1 MKLAYLRFYEEL
13 NDYLPE
19 DKQKSSFICCYEGEV
34 TAAVLIGAVGVPL
47 SDIDLILINDESV
60 DPAHVVRNGDRMSCY
75 PVFECFD
82 IQGTTKVR
90 QEPLRRPTFLAGPG
104 LERLVAYLRLLGF
117 DARSVAGSGSDEAA
131 RIAAAGRHIYLCRQ
145 EAATGGIARVH
156 RVLAAK
162 PRLQAAE
169 VLARLHLHRLIAP
182 LSRCLECN
190 ENLKRQGDPAACG
203 HCGRTYRDGIH
214 LRRMMRLIEYLS
226 RKPQKIA
233 QEKPMAADV
242 GCQSV

>member
-1 MKLAYLRFYEEL
+1 MQMKLAYLRFYEEL

-34 TAAVLIGAVGVPL
+34 TVAALLAAVGVPL

-60 DPAHVVRNGDRMSCY
+60 DPAHVVCNGDRMSCY

-82 IQGTTKVR
+82 IQGTAKVR
-90 QEPLRRPTFLAGPG
+90 GEPLRRPTFLAGQG

-117 DARSVAGSGSDEAA
+117 DARSAAGSGSDEVA
-131 RIAAAGRHIYLCRQ
+131 RIAEAGRHIYLCRP
-145 EAATGGIARVH
+145 EAAAIGIARIH
-156 RVLAAK
+156 RVFAAK
-162 PRLQAAE
+162 PRSQVAE

-190 ENLKRQGDPAACG
+190 EELQRQGGPAVCG
-203 HCGRTYRDGIH
+203 HCGRTYCDGIH
-214 LRRMMRLIEYLS
+214 LRRMLWLIEHLS
-226 RKPQKIA
+226 CEGPKKSAGKVQGP
-233 QEKPMAADV
+233 
-242 GCQSV
+242 

>member
-1 MKLAYLRFYEEL
+1 MKRACLRFYEEL
-13 NDYLPE
+13 NDYLPG
-19 DKQKSSFICCYEGEV
+19 DKQKRTFICRYEGEV
-34 TAAVLIGAVGVPL
+34 TAAALLAAVGVPL
-47 SDIDLILINDESV
+47 SDIDLLLINDESV

-82 IQGTTKVR
+82 IHGTAKVR

-117 DARSVAGSGSDEAA
+117 DARSVAGSGSDEVA

-145 EAATGGIARVH
+145 EAATSGIARVH

-162 PRLQAAE
+162 PRSQAAE

-190 ENLKRQGDPAACG
+190 EDLKRQGGPAACG
-203 HCGRTYRDGIH
+203 HCGRTCREGIH
-214 LRRMMRLIEYLS
+214 LRRMLWLIEHLS
-226 RKPQKIA
+226 RKPQK
-233 QEKPMAADV
+233 KRRKSPWPLM
-242 GCQSV
+242 